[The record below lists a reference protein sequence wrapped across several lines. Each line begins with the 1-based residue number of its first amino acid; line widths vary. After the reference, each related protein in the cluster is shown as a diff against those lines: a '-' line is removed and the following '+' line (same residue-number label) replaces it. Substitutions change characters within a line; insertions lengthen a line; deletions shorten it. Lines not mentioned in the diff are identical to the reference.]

1 MVSAAETPNQ
11 ERVAQALQRLYL
23 TDGLGDAHHL
33 RREDLKKSHEV
44 TAALA
49 ELVRFS
55 SEKLIVEAA
64 AGHAY
69 LSLLGADLLGWKR
82 LWLIERDPS
91 RAARC
96 RELLPRLPHANV
108 EIRTGSI
115 SDPTL
120 WPANP
125 DLVIGLHACGAAS
138 DDLIAATIA
147 HQAKHLWLVPCC
159 YASDELA
166 NQRAE
171 SIGISRQAEIRRRF
185 ILSFVDTR
193 RTLTLEA
200 AGYEVTVAA
209 FVAPTITPHNLVF
222 RARRVGEPTRMEE
235 ARIRMGTV
243 FRS

>member
-23 TDGLGDAHHL
+23 GDAQHL

-49 ELVRFS
+49 ELARFS

-69 LSLLGADLLGWKR
+69 LSLLGADLLGWKH

-96 RELLPRLPHANV
+96 RELLPRLPHTNI
-108 EIRTGSI
+108 EIRTGAI
-115 SDPTL
+115 SDPSL
-120 WPANP
+120 WPAHP
-125 DLVIGLHACGAAS
+125 DIVIGLHACGSAT
-138 DDLIAATIA
+138 DDLIAATIT

-159 YASDELA
+159 YANDPRA
-166 NQRAE
+166 TAHAE

-185 ILSFVDTR
+185 TMSYVDTLR
-193 RTLTLEA
+193 ALTLES

-209 FVAPTITPHNLVF
+209 FVAPTVTPHNLVF
-222 RARRVGEPTRMEE
+222 RARRVCEPKRMEE
-235 ARIRMGTV
+235 AQIRMGTV

>member
-23 TDGLGDAHHL
+23 GDAQHL

-49 ELVRFS
+49 ELAHFS

-82 LWLIERDPS
+82 LWLIERDPA

-96 RELLPRLPHANV
+96 RDLAPRLPHANI
-108 EIRTGSI
+108 EIRTGAI
-115 SDPTL
+115 SDPSL
-120 WPANP
+120 WPAKP
-125 DLVIGLHACGAAS
+125 DLVLGLHACGSAS
-138 DDLIAATIA
+138 DDLIAAAIE
-147 HQAKHLWLVPCC
+147 HHAKHLWLVPCC
-159 YASDELA
+159 YATDAEA
-166 NQRAE
+166 DVRAE
-171 SIGISRQAEIRRRF
+171 SMGISRQSEIRRRF

-193 RTLTLEA
+193 RTLTLES
-200 AGYEVTVAA
+200 AGYEVTIAA
-209 FVAPTITPHNLVF
+209 FVAPTVTPHNLVF
-222 RARRVGEPTRMEE
+222 RARRVMEPKRMEE
-235 ARIRMGTV
+235 ARIKMGTV